1 MTELSSSKL
10 NRRNVVAGAA
20 AVATIT
26 PFTLA
31 LARQST
37 PPPSTPQASPSASPL
52 ATPPPS
58 PTPVPAPT
66 PTPLPIPDHA
76 INIVRGV
83 ATYGEPQ
90 PGGEL
95 TLYIQ
100 SGGLADGNPATQAQD
115 MTLLMSVFEG
125 LVRIN
130 PQSMDAEPG
139 LATSWVWSEDGLT
152 LTFTLRDD
160 VVWHD
165 GSAFSATDA
174 AFTVLVYRD
183 DYDSKLTGFFGLVAD
198 AQAVDARTLVLT
210 FDAPDGAFVWN
221 AASQPIL
228 QAAMY
233 QPRWDALP
241 LGERTISLREESPA
255 NWIGTGPW
263 QVESIDDGGVKLARF
278 DDYWDG
284 AAHADTLNLIAED
297 DIAKRV
303 TGWIEGKVSALP
315 LTPAQMAGI
324 WEQEGNLFVAPGAM
338 TMFAAINFH
347 NPVNATSTMMVDMNL
362 RRALDLAIDR
372 DRYADQH
379 FHGMIDEHAV
389 GIMPQPWLRDYRLLS
404 PKRDVEAA
412 KQVLA
417 DGGWYDIDGDGLL
430 EDGYGNKTDL
440 WLIVRED
447 ERPELL
453 QLLENLK
460 QDWAEIS
467 VRLTVQPLAP
477 EIFDDRWVTARDYD
491 LIAYSLVTYP
501 AFNEFDLIGS
511 NWDIRSNVQGWN
523 PGGYYNSGV
532 DAAIEEWFG
541 ATDRDAMIAATQ
553 TIQIGIRDDMFGI
566 SLGFPNDIVAV
577 QKDVQGFN
585 PNMFL
590 YSIGSH
596 TWWRGEGKP
605 QAGPELPPIATPVE
619 ATPAASP
626 RS

>member
-1 MTELSSSKL
+1 MTEQSLPKL
-10 NRRNVVAGAA
+10 NRRNVVAGAT
-20 AVATIT
+20 AVATMT

-37 PPPSTPQASPSASPL
+37 TPISTPQASPAASPM
-52 ATPPPS
+52 ATPPP
-58 PTPVPAPT
+58 PTPIPAPT
-66 PTPLPIPDHA
+66 PTPLPIPDHT

-83 ATYGEPQ
+83 ATYGEPRV
-90 PGGEL
+90 GGEL
-95 TLYIQ
+95 ALYIQ
-100 SGGLADGNPATQAQD
+100 REGVTDGNPATQSQD

-130 PQSMDAEPG
+130 PQTMDAEPA

-160 VVWHD
+160 VAWHD
-165 GSAFSATDA
+165 GSAFSAADA

-183 DYDSKLTGFFGLVAD
+183 DYDSTLTGFFGLVAD

-221 AASQPIL
+221 AANQPIL

-255 NWIGTGPW
+255 DWIGTGPW
-263 QVESIDDGGVKLARF
+263 QVESVDDRGVRLSRF
-278 DDYWDG
+278 GDYWDG
-284 AAHADTLNLIAED
+284 AAYADTLNLIVED
-297 DIAKRV
+297 DLGNRIA
-303 TGWIEGKVSALP
+303 GWVDGVVSALP
-315 LTPAQMAGI
+315 LTPSQMAGI
-324 WEQEGNLFVAPGAM
+324 WEQEGNLFVGPGAR

-347 NPVNATSTMMVDMNL
+347 NPANATSTMMVDMNL

-372 DRYADQH
+372 DRYADQY
-379 FHGMIDEHAV
+379 FNGMIDEHAV
-389 GIMPQPWLRDYRLLS
+389 GIMPQPWLRDYSLIS

-412 KQVLA
+412 KQTLA
-417 DGGWYDIDGDGLL
+417 DAGWYDIDGDGML

-440 WLIVRED
+440 WLIVREN
-447 ERPELL
+447 EPPELL

-460 QDWAEIS
+460 QDWAEIN
-467 VRLTVQPLAP
+467 VRLTVQLLAP

-511 NWDIRSNVQGWN
+511 NWDIRSNMRGWN

-541 ATDRDAMIAATQ
+541 AVDRDAMIAAAQ
-553 TIQIGIRDDMFGI
+553 AIQVGIRDDMFGI
-566 SLGFPNDIVAV
+566 WFGFPNDIVAV

-585 PNMFL
+585 GNMFL

-596 TWWRGEGKP
+596 TWWRGEGSP
-605 QAGPELPPIATPVE
+605 EVGPPMATPVD
-619 ATPAASP
+619 ATPVASP
-626 RS
+626 QS